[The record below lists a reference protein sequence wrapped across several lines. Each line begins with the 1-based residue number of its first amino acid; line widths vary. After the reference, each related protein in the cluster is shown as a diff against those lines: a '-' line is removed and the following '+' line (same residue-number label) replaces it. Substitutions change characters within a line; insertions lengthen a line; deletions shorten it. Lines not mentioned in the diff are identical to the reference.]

1 MTTTVTAAATT
12 ISLPSTVTT
21 TVTAATIAIPSTVA
35 TTVTTT
41 MPLPS
46 TVTTTAIPQPSTGT
60 KTVSMIILFP
70 VQCLQSI
77 QTKEIIIQIL
87 VSPLL

>member
-1 MTTTVTAAATT
+1 MTTTVAAATT
-12 ISLPSTVTT
+12 IS
-21 TVTAATIAIPSTVA
+21 
-35 TTVTTT
+35 
-41 MPLPS
+41 LPS

-87 VSPLL
+87 VSPLLWPTIVQHWPIPSKNISGSNLS